1 MSVEIK
7 EYTPVLARRF
17 EEEKARIQ
25 VLLPKNVT
33 IEHVGSSAVGIGG
46 KNIVDILIGVSDAGE
61 MQAVKDVLVNN
72 GYFEGRDNHAD
83 RVFLASSES
92 ETGEGDIHIHICPV
106 GTSTYTDFIAL
117 RDYLIGSPT
126 KASEYL
132 EKKREFA
139 RQAEYDRQKYKALK
153 SAYVSRL
160 LEEAKAEASA

>member
-7 EYTPVLARRF
+7 GYTPVLTRRF

-25 VLLPKNVT
+25 ALLPKNVI

-46 KNIVDILIGVSDAGE
+46 KNIIDMLIGVRDAGE
-61 MQAVKDVLVNN
+61 MPVIRDILVKN
-72 GYFEGRDNHAD
+72 GYFEGRDSHAD

-106 GTSTYTDFIAL
+106 GTSTYKNFIVL
-117 RDYLIGSPT
+117 RDYLANNPA

-132 EKKREFA
+132 EKKHEFA
-139 RQAEYDRQKYKALK
+139 RQAGYDRQKYKALK